1 MKQVKTKY
9 SLWWVVTTVF
19 FAAIIWLIIHFMP
32 SDGWVYW
39 TDIIAIILLVVAY
52 LCLTVVLVTLYVVDA
67 YQDEIKSGF
76 REFGHSM
83 IDAYNDY
90 HETMWRN
97 LYAYLG
103 KLFKS
108 FIWFFR

>member
-9 SLWWVVTTVF
+9 SIWWFTTTILFVT
-19 FAAIIWLIIHFMP
+19 IIWLIVNFMP
-32 SDGWVYW
+32 NDGWIFW
-39 TDIIAIILLVVAY
+39 TVIIGIVLLIVAY

-108 FIWFFR
+108 FI

>member
-9 SLWWVVTTVF
+9 SLWWVVTTVS
-19 FAAIIWLIIHFMP
+19 FAAIIWLIIHFIS

-39 TDIIAIILLVVAY
+39 TDIIAIILLAVAY

-108 FIWFFR
+108 FI